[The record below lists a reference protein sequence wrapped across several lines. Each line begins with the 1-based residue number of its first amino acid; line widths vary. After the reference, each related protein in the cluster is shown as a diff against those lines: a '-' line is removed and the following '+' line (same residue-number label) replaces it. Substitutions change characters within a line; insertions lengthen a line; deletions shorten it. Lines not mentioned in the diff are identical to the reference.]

1 MEYSLKVWTLI
12 ALGAG
17 ICLFAFWKGE
27 RAERIAGGLIL
38 ANLALSVAGD
48 FVFGRAMP
56 LVQLVGDGVT
66 ALGLLALALRYA
78 SLWLGGAMLLY
89 AVQFSLHSFYFVTNR
104 PVDVLLAVIN
114 YFDFMGVLL
123 CLAVGTAISAR
134 RRATRAVAQGAS

>member
-12 ALGAG
+12 ALGVG
-17 ICLFAFWKGE
+17 ICLFAFWKGD
-27 RAERIAGGLIL
+27 RAERIAGALIL

-56 LVQLVGDGVT
+56 LVQLIGDGVT
-66 ALGLLALALRYA
+66 ALGLLALALLYA

-89 AVQFSLHSFYFVTNR
+89 AVQFSLHSYYFVSNR
-104 PVDVLLAVIN
+104 PVDILHAVIN
-114 YFDFMGVLL
+114 NFDFMGVLL

-134 RRATRAVAQGAS
+134 RRATRTQVQGAS